1 MQDTDRRAVK
11 MGLGAVML
19 WSTVATAFSL
29 SLQYLAPLQLVTLA
43 TAVSW
48 CFFAIR
54 LSSSERWQ
62 AMRATSPK
70 ARATGLLVGW
80 LNPGLYYL
88 VLFAAYD
95 RLPAQ
100 EAMAINYSWGITL
113 ALLAAPLLRQRLS
126 SGALLAACISYGG
139 IVVIATRGAPLS
151 LDFAQP
157 LGVGLA
163 LLSTLLWSLYWVIN
177 TRLSLDPEVNLF
189 LNFSGALPLLLALL
203 WLSDTPFPTVW
214 QGWAGGLYV
223 GLFEMGIAFVLDG
236 RDESD
241 HLHLADFQPDLFIA
255 PAVAGAD
262 LGDRWGASQ
271 SHYADRLNADPLRAL
286 AAASGRI
293 LNSLPVRAGSLLA
306 PREQLRPAHHDQAV
320 VWPCCAPHR

>member
-11 MGLGAVML
+11 LGLGAVML

-29 SLQYLAPLQLVTLA
+29 SLQYLTPLQLVTLA
-43 TAVSW
+43 TVISW

-54 LSSSERWQ
+54 LSATERRSALRVTSS
-62 AMRATSPK
+62 K

-113 ALLAAPLLRQRLS
+113 ALLAAPLLRQHLS
-126 SGALLAACISYGG
+126 AGALLAACISYGG
-139 IVVIATRGAPLS
+139 ILVIATRGAPLS

-163 LLSTLLWSLYWVIN
+163 LLSTVLWSLYWVIN

-203 WLSDTPFPTVW
+203 WWSNTPFPTLW

-223 GLFEMGIAFVLDG
+223 GLFEMGLAFVLWMG
-236 RDESD
+236 AMKATTSTLRISSLIFLSPPLSLVLIWVIAGEPVKAYTLIGLVLILLGLWLQRRAES
-241 HLHLADFQPDLFIA
+241 
-255 PAVAGAD
+255 
-262 LGDRWGASQ
+262 
-271 SHYADRLNADPLRAL
+271 
-286 AAASGRI
+286 
-293 LNSLPVRAGSLLA
+293 
-306 PREQLRPAHHDQAV
+306 
-320 VWPCCAPHR
+320 

>member
-1 MQDTDRRAVK
+1 MQNTDRRAVK

-29 SLQYLAPLQLVTLA
+29 SLEYLTPLQLVALA
-43 TAVSW
+43 AGVSW
-48 CFFAIR
+48 SFFAVR
-54 LSSSERWQ
+54 LFSPERWHALQ
-62 AMRATSPK
+62 ATSSK
-70 ARATGLLVGW
+70 ERIIGLFIGW

-113 ALLAAPLLRQRLS
+113 ALIAAPLLRQRLTPW
-126 SGALLAACISYGG
+126 ALFAACISYSG
-139 IVVIATRGAPLS
+139 IVVIATRGMPLS

-189 LNFSGALPLLLALL
+189 LNFTGALPLLLALF
-203 WLSDTPFPTVW
+203 WMSNTPFPGAW

-223 GLFEMGIAFVLDG
+223 GLFEMGIAFVLWMG
-236 RDESD
+236 AMKATTSTLRVSSLIFLSPPLSLVLIWMIAGEPVQAYT
-241 HLHLADFQPDLFIA
+241 LVGLILILFGLWLQRRTEI
-255 PAVAGAD
+255 
-262 LGDRWGASQ
+262 
-271 SHYADRLNADPLRAL
+271 
-286 AAASGRI
+286 
-293 LNSLPVRAGSLLA
+293 
-306 PREQLRPAHHDQAV
+306 
-320 VWPCCAPHR
+320 

>member
-11 MGLGAVML
+11 LGLGAVML

-29 SLQYLAPLQLVTLA
+29 SLQYLTPLQLVTLA
-43 TAVSW
+43 TVISW

-54 LSSSERWQ
+54 LRAPERRSALRVTSS
-62 AMRATSPK
+62 K

-113 ALLAAPLLRQRLS
+113 ALLAAPLLRQHLS
-126 SGALLAACISYGG
+126 AGALLAACISYGG
-139 IVVIATRGAPLS
+139 ILVIATRGAPLS

-163 LLSTLLWSLYWVIN
+163 LLSTVLWSLYWVIN

-203 WLSDTPFPTVW
+203 WWSNTPFPTLW

-223 GLFEMGIAFVLDG
+223 GLFEMGLAFVLWMG
-236 RDESD
+236 AMKATTSTLRISS
-241 HLHLADFQPDLFIA
+241 LIFLSPPLSLVLIWVIA
-255 PAVAGAD
+255 GEPVKAYTLIGLVLIL
-262 LGDRWGASQ
+262 LGLWLQR
-271 SHYADRLNADPLRAL
+271 RAE
-286 AAASGRI
+286 
-293 LNSLPVRAGSLLA
+293 P
-306 PREQLRPAHHDQAV
+306 
-320 VWPCCAPHR
+320 

>member
-29 SLQYLAPLQLVTLA
+29 SLGYLTPLQLVTLA
-43 TAVSW
+43 AVVSW
-48 CFFAIR
+48 CFFAAR
-54 LSSSERWQ
+54 LGSPARW
-62 AMRATSPK
+62 ASLRATSSK
-70 ARATGLLVGW
+70 ERITGLLMGW

-95 RLPAQ
+95 QLPAQ

-113 ALLAAPLLRQRLS
+113 ALIAAPLLRQRLTP
-126 SGALLAACISYGG
+126 GALLAACISYSG
-139 IVVIATRGAPLS
+139 IVVIATRGSPLS

-177 TRLSLDPEVNLF
+177 TRLSVDPEVNLF
-189 LNFSGALPLLLALL
+189 LNFSGALPLLLGLL
-203 WLSDTPFPTVW
+203 WWSGTPLPIVW

-223 GLFEMGIAFVLDG
+223 GLFEMGLAFVLWMG
-236 RDESD
+236 AMKATTSTLRISSLIFLSPPLSLILIWMIAGEPVKAYT
-241 HLHLADFQPDLFIA
+241 LIGLILILF
-255 PAVAGAD
+255 G
-262 LGDRWGASQ
+262 LWLQR
-271 SHYADRLNADPLRAL
+271 RAE
-286 AAASGRI
+286 
-293 LNSLPVRAGSLLA
+293 V
-306 PREQLRPAHHDQAV
+306 
-320 VWPCCAPHR
+320 

>member
-29 SLQYLAPLQLVTLA
+29 SLQYLTLQLVTLA
-43 TAVSW
+43 TVVSW
-48 CFFAIR
+48 CFFTIR
-54 LSSSERWQ
+54 LIAPERRQ
-62 AMRATSPK
+62 ALWATSSK

-126 SGALLAACISYGG
+126 SGALLAACISYSG

-151 LDFAQP
+151 MEFAQP

-163 LLSTLLWSLYWVIN
+163 LLSTAMESLLGHQY
-177 TRLSLDPEVNLF
+177 RLSLDPEVNLF
-189 LNFSGALPLLLALL
+189 LNFSVLPLLLALL
-203 WLSDTPFPTVW
+203 WWSNTPFPTLW

-223 GLFEMGIAFVLDG
+223 GLFEMGLAFVLWMG
-236 RDESD
+236 AMKATTSPYG
-241 HLHLADFQPDLFIA
+241 F
-255 PAVAGAD
+255 PA
-262 LGDRWGASQ
+262 
-271 SHYADRLNADPLRAL
+271 
-286 AAASGRI
+286 
-293 LNSLPVRAGSLLA
+293 
-306 PREQLRPAHHDQAV
+306 
-320 VWPCCAPHR
+320 

>member
-1 MQDTDRRAVK
+1 MQDTDRRAIK
-11 MGLGAVML
+11 LGLGAVML

-29 SLQYLAPLQLVTLA
+29 SLQYLTPLQLVTLA
-43 TAVSW
+43 TFFSW

-54 LSSSERWQ
+54 LSAPERCSALRVMSS
-62 AMRATSPK
+62 K

-88 VLFAAYD
+88 VLFAAFD

-126 SGALLAACISYGG
+126 SGALLAACISYSG

-203 WLSDTPFPTVW
+203 WWSGTPFPALW

-223 GLFEMGIAFVLDG
+223 GLFEMGLAFVLWMG
-236 RDESD
+236 AMKATNSTLQISSLIFLSPPLSLVLIWVIAGEPVKATTLIGLMLILFGLWLQRRAES
-241 HLHLADFQPDLFIA
+241 
-255 PAVAGAD
+255 
-262 LGDRWGASQ
+262 
-271 SHYADRLNADPLRAL
+271 
-286 AAASGRI
+286 
-293 LNSLPVRAGSLLA
+293 
-306 PREQLRPAHHDQAV
+306 
-320 VWPCCAPHR
+320 

>member
-29 SLQYLAPLQLVTLA
+29 SLQYLTPLQLVTLA

-54 LSSSERWQ
+54 LSAPERRQ
-62 AMRATSPK
+62 ALRATSSK

-126 SGALLAACISYGG
+126 AGALLAACISYSG

-151 LDFAQP
+151 LEFAQP

-203 WLSDTPFPTVW
+203 WWSNTPFPAVW

-223 GLFEMGIAFVLDG
+223 GLFEMGLAFVLWMG
-236 RDESD
+236 AMKATTSTLRISSLIFLSPPLSLVLIWVIAGEPVKAYTLIGLVLILLGLWLQRRAES
-241 HLHLADFQPDLFIA
+241 
-255 PAVAGAD
+255 
-262 LGDRWGASQ
+262 
-271 SHYADRLNADPLRAL
+271 
-286 AAASGRI
+286 
-293 LNSLPVRAGSLLA
+293 
-306 PREQLRPAHHDQAV
+306 
-320 VWPCCAPHR
+320 

>member
-29 SLQYLAPLQLVTLA
+29 SLEYLTPLQLVTLA
-43 TAVSW
+43 TVVSW

-54 LSSSERWQ
+54 LSSAERRQ
-62 AMRATSPK
+62 ALGAASSK

-95 RLPAQ
+95 QLPAQ

-126 SGALLAACISYGG
+126 SGALLAGCISYSG

-151 LDFAQP
+151 LEFAQP

-189 LNFSGALPLLLALL
+189 LNFSGALPLLLALA
-203 WLSDTPFPTVW
+203 WWSDTPFPTVW

-223 GLFEMGIAFVLDG
+223 GLFEMGLAFVLWMG
-236 RDESD
+236 AMKATTSTLRISSLIFLSPPLSLALIWVIAGEPVKAYTLIGLVLILFGLWLQRRAES
-241 HLHLADFQPDLFIA
+241 
-255 PAVAGAD
+255 
-262 LGDRWGASQ
+262 
-271 SHYADRLNADPLRAL
+271 
-286 AAASGRI
+286 
-293 LNSLPVRAGSLLA
+293 
-306 PREQLRPAHHDQAV
+306 
-320 VWPCCAPHR
+320 

>member
-29 SLQYLAPLQLVTLA
+29 SLQYLTPLQLVTLA
-43 TAVSW
+43 TVISW

-54 LSSSERWQ
+54 LSAPERRSALRVTSS
-62 AMRATSPK
+62 K

-126 SGALLAACISYGG
+126 LGALLAACISYSG

-177 TRLSLDPEVNLF
+177 TRLSLDPEVTLF

-223 GLFEMGIAFVLDG
+223 GLFEMGIAFVLWMG
-236 RDESD
+236 AMKATTSTLRISSLIFLSPPLSLVLIWMIAGEPVQAYT
-241 HLHLADFQPDLFIA
+241 LVGLILILF
-255 PAVAGAD
+255 G
-262 LGDRWGASQ
+262 LWLQR
-271 SHYADRLNADPLRAL
+271 RAE
-286 AAASGRI
+286 I
-293 LNSLPVRAGSLLA
+293 
-306 PREQLRPAHHDQAV
+306 
-320 VWPCCAPHR
+320 

>member
-29 SLQYLAPLQLVTLA
+29 SLKYLTPLQLVTLA
-43 TAVSW
+43 ALVSW
-48 CFFAIR
+48 CFFASR
-54 LSSSERWQ
+54 LGSPARW
-62 AMRATSPK
+62 ASLRATSSK
-70 ARATGLLVGW
+70 ERITGLLMGW

-95 RLPAQ
+95 QLPAQ

-113 ALLAAPLLRQRLS
+113 ALIAAPLLRQRLTP
-126 SGALLAACISYGG
+126 GALLAACISYSG
-139 IVVIATRGAPLS
+139 IVVIATRGSPLS

-177 TRLSLDPEVNLF
+177 TRMPVDPEVNLF
-189 LNFSGALPLLLALL
+189 LNFSGALPLLLGLL
-203 WLSDTPFPTVW
+203 WWSGTPLPIVW

-223 GLFEMGIAFVLDG
+223 GLFEMGLAFVLWMG
-236 RDESD
+236 AMKATTSTLRISSLIFLSPPLSLILIWMIAGEPVKAYT
-241 HLHLADFQPDLFIA
+241 LIGLILILF
-255 PAVAGAD
+255 G
-262 LGDRWGASQ
+262 LWLQR
-271 SHYADRLNADPLRAL
+271 RAE
-286 AAASGRI
+286 
-293 LNSLPVRAGSLLA
+293 V
-306 PREQLRPAHHDQAV
+306 
-320 VWPCCAPHR
+320 

>member
-29 SLQYLAPLQLVTLA
+29 SLEYLTPLQLVTLA
-43 TAVSW
+43 AVVSW
-48 CFFAIR
+48 CFFATR
-54 LSSSERWQ
+54 LGSPARWASLQ
-62 AMRATSPK
+62 ATSSK
-70 ARATGLLVGW
+70 ERITGLLMGW

-95 RLPAQ
+95 QLPAQ

-113 ALLAAPLLRQRLS
+113 ALIAAPLLRQRLTP
-126 SGALLAACISYGG
+126 GALLAACISYSG
-139 IVVIATRGAPLS
+139 IVVIATRGSPLS

-177 TRLSLDPEVNLF
+177 TRLSVDPEVNLF
-189 LNFSGALPLLLALL
+189 LNFSGALPLLLGLL
-203 WLSDTPFPTVW
+203 WWSGTPLPIVW

-223 GLFEMGIAFVLDG
+223 GLFEMGLAFVLWMG
-236 RDESD
+236 AMKATTSTLRISSLIFLSPPLSLILIWMIAGEPVKAYT
-241 HLHLADFQPDLFIA
+241 LIGLILILF
-255 PAVAGAD
+255 G
-262 LGDRWGASQ
+262 LWLQR
-271 SHYADRLNADPLRAL
+271 RAE
-286 AAASGRI
+286 I
-293 LNSLPVRAGSLLA
+293 
-306 PREQLRPAHHDQAV
+306 
-320 VWPCCAPHR
+320 

>member
-29 SLQYLAPLQLVTLA
+29 SLKYLTPLQLVTLA
-43 TAVSW
+43 TTVSW

-54 LSSSERWQ
+54 LSSAERRG
-62 AMRATSPK
+62 ALRAASHK
-70 ARATGLLVGW
+70 ARATGLVVGW

-95 RLPAQ
+95 QLPAQ

-126 SGALLAACISYGG
+126 SGALLAACISYSG

-151 LDFAQP
+151 LEFAQP

-203 WLSDTPFPTVW
+203 WWSDTPFPAVW

-223 GLFEMGIAFVLDG
+223 GLFEMGLAFVLWMG
-236 RDESD
+236 AMKATTSTLRISSLIFLSPPLSLVLIWVIAGEPVKAYTLIGLVLILFGLWLQRRAES
-241 HLHLADFQPDLFIA
+241 
-255 PAVAGAD
+255 
-262 LGDRWGASQ
+262 
-271 SHYADRLNADPLRAL
+271 
-286 AAASGRI
+286 
-293 LNSLPVRAGSLLA
+293 
-306 PREQLRPAHHDQAV
+306 
-320 VWPCCAPHR
+320 

>member
-29 SLQYLAPLQLVTLA
+29 SLDYLTPLQLLTLA
-43 TAVSW
+43 AVVSW
-48 CFFAIR
+48 CFFAVR
-54 LSSSERWQ
+54 LSSPERRQ
-62 AMRATSPK
+62 ALWAASST

-95 RLPAQ
+95 QLPAQ

-126 SGALLAACISYGG
+126 SGALRAACISYSG

-223 GLFEMGIAFVLDG
+223 GLFEMGIAFVLWMG
-236 RDESD
+236 AMKATTSTLRISS
-241 HLHLADFQPDLFIA
+241 LIFLSPPLSLLLIWVIA
-255 PAVAGAD
+255 GE
-262 LGDRWGASQ
+262 
-271 SHYADRLNADPLRAL
+271 
-286 AAASGRI
+286 
-293 LNSLPVRAGSLLA
+293 PVRAYTLIGLVLILFGLWLQRRAES
-306 PREQLRPAHHDQAV
+306 
-320 VWPCCAPHR
+320 

>member
-29 SLQYLAPLQLVTLA
+29 SLEYLTPLQLVTLA
-43 TAVSW
+43 AVVSW
-48 CFFAIR
+48 CFFATR
-54 LSSSERWQ
+54 LGSPARW
-62 AMRATSPK
+62 ASLRATSSK
-70 ARATGLLVGW
+70 ERITGLLMGW

-95 RLPAQ
+95 QLPAQ

-113 ALLAAPLLRQRLS
+113 ALIAAPLLRQRLTP
-126 SGALLAACISYGG
+126 GALLAACISYSG
-139 IVVIATRGAPLS
+139 IVVIATRGSPLS

-177 TRLSLDPEVNLF
+177 TRLSVDPEVNLF
-189 LNFSGALPLLLALL
+189 LNFSGALPLLLGLL
-203 WLSDTPFPTVW
+203 WWSGTPLPVVW

-223 GLFEMGIAFVLDG
+223 GLFEMGLAFVLWMG
-236 RDESD
+236 AMKATTSTLRISSLIFLSPPLSLILIWMIAGEPVKAYT
-241 HLHLADFQPDLFIA
+241 LIGLILILF
-255 PAVAGAD
+255 G
-262 LGDRWGASQ
+262 LWLQR
-271 SHYADRLNADPLRAL
+271 RAE
-286 AAASGRI
+286 
-293 LNSLPVRAGSLLA
+293 V
-306 PREQLRPAHHDQAV
+306 
-320 VWPCCAPHR
+320 

>member
-11 MGLGAVML
+11 LGLGAVML

-29 SLQYLAPLQLVTLA
+29 SLQYLTPLQLVTLA
-43 TAVSW
+43 TVISW

-54 LSSSERWQ
+54 LSAPERQSALWVTSS
-62 AMRATSPK
+62 K

-113 ALLAAPLLRQRLS
+113 ALLAAPLLRQHLS
-126 SGALLAACISYGG
+126 AGALLAACISYGG
-139 IVVIATRGAPLS
+139 ILVIATRGAPLS

-163 LLSTLLWSLYWVIN
+163 LLSTVLWSLYWVIN

-203 WLSDTPFPTVW
+203 WWSNTPFPTLW

-223 GLFEMGIAFVLDG
+223 GLFEMGLAFVLWMG
-236 RDESD
+236 AMKATTSTLRISSLIFLSPPLSLVLIWVIAGEPVKAYTLIGLVLILLGLWLQRRAES
-241 HLHLADFQPDLFIA
+241 
-255 PAVAGAD
+255 
-262 LGDRWGASQ
+262 
-271 SHYADRLNADPLRAL
+271 
-286 AAASGRI
+286 
-293 LNSLPVRAGSLLA
+293 
-306 PREQLRPAHHDQAV
+306 
-320 VWPCCAPHR
+320 

>member
-29 SLQYLAPLQLVTLA
+29 SLQYLTPLQLVTLA
-43 TAVSW
+43 TVVSW

-54 LSSSERWQ
+54 LIATKRRQ
-62 AMRATSPK
+62 ALRATSSK
-70 ARATGLLVGW
+70 ARATGLVVGW

-88 VLFAAYD
+88 VLFATYD
-95 RLPAQ
+95 QLPAQ

-126 SGALLAACISYGG
+126 SGALLAACISYSG

-151 LDFAQP
+151 LEFAQP

-203 WLSDTPFPTVW
+203 WWSDTPFPAVW

-223 GLFEMGIAFVLDG
+223 GLFEMGLAFVLWMG
-236 RDESD
+236 AMKATTSTLRISSLIFLSPPLSLVLIWVIAGEPVKAYTLIGLVLILFGLWLQRRAES
-241 HLHLADFQPDLFIA
+241 
-255 PAVAGAD
+255 
-262 LGDRWGASQ
+262 
-271 SHYADRLNADPLRAL
+271 
-286 AAASGRI
+286 
-293 LNSLPVRAGSLLA
+293 
-306 PREQLRPAHHDQAV
+306 
-320 VWPCCAPHR
+320 

>member
-11 MGLGAVML
+11 LGLGAVML

-29 SLQYLAPLQLVTLA
+29 SLQYLTPLQLVTLA
-43 TAVSW
+43 TVISW

-54 LSSSERWQ
+54 LRAPERRSALRVTSS
-62 AMRATSPK
+62 K

-126 SGALLAACISYGG
+126 AGALLAACISYSG
-139 IVVIATRGAPLS
+139 ILVIATRGAPLS

-163 LLSTLLWSLYWVIN
+163 LLSTVLWSLYWVIN

-203 WLSDTPFPTVW
+203 WWSNTPFPTLW

-223 GLFEMGIAFVLDG
+223 GLFEMGLAFVLWMG
-236 RDESD
+236 AMKATTSTLRISSLIFLSPPLSLVLIWMIAGEPVKAYTLIGLVLILFGLWLQRRAES
-241 HLHLADFQPDLFIA
+241 
-255 PAVAGAD
+255 
-262 LGDRWGASQ
+262 
-271 SHYADRLNADPLRAL
+271 
-286 AAASGRI
+286 
-293 LNSLPVRAGSLLA
+293 
-306 PREQLRPAHHDQAV
+306 
-320 VWPCCAPHR
+320 

>member
-1 MQDTDRRAVK
+1 
-11 MGLGAVML
+11 ML

-29 SLQYLAPLQLVTLA
+29 SLQYLTPLQLVTLA
-43 TAVSW
+43 TVISW

-54 LSSSERWQ
+54 LSAPERRSALRVTSS
-62 AMRATSPK
+62 K

-126 SGALLAACISYGG
+126 AGALLAACISYSG
-139 IVVIATRGAPLS
+139 ILVIATRGAPLS

-163 LLSTLLWSLYWVIN
+163 LLSTVLWSLYWVIN

-203 WLSDTPFPTVW
+203 WWSS
-214 QGWAGGLYV
+214 WAGGLYV
-223 GLFEMGIAFVLDG
+223 GLFEMGLAFVLWMG
-236 RDESD
+236 AMKATSSTLRISSLIFLSPPLSLVLIWVIAGEPVKAATLIGLMLILIGLWLQRWAES
-241 HLHLADFQPDLFIA
+241 
-255 PAVAGAD
+255 
-262 LGDRWGASQ
+262 
-271 SHYADRLNADPLRAL
+271 
-286 AAASGRI
+286 
-293 LNSLPVRAGSLLA
+293 
-306 PREQLRPAHHDQAV
+306 
-320 VWPCCAPHR
+320 

>member
-11 MGLGAVML
+11 LGLGAVML

-29 SLQYLAPLQLVTLA
+29 SLQYLTALQLVTLA
-43 TAVSW
+43 TVVSW

-54 LSSSERWQ
+54 LSAPERRSALRVTSS
-62 AMRATSPK
+62 K

-126 SGALLAACISYGG
+126 AGALLAACISYSG
-139 IVVIATRGAPLS
+139 ILVIATRGAPLS

-163 LLSTLLWSLYWVIN
+163 LLSTVLWSLYWVIN

-203 WLSDTPFPTVW
+203 WWSNTPFPTLW

-223 GLFEMGIAFVLDG
+223 GLFEMGLAFVLWMG
-236 RDESD
+236 AMKATTSTLRISSLIFLSPPLSLVLIWVIAGEPVKAYTLIGLVLILFGLWLQRRAES
-241 HLHLADFQPDLFIA
+241 
-255 PAVAGAD
+255 
-262 LGDRWGASQ
+262 
-271 SHYADRLNADPLRAL
+271 
-286 AAASGRI
+286 
-293 LNSLPVRAGSLLA
+293 
-306 PREQLRPAHHDQAV
+306 
-320 VWPCCAPHR
+320 

>member
-11 MGLGAVML
+11 LGLGAVML

-29 SLQYLAPLQLVTLA
+29 SLQYLTPLQLVTLA
-43 TAVSW
+43 TVISW

-54 LSSSERWQ
+54 LSAPERRSALRVTSS
-62 AMRATSPK
+62 K

-113 ALLAAPLLRQRLS
+113 ALLAAPLLRQHLS
-126 SGALLAACISYGG
+126 AGALLAACISYGG
-139 IVVIATRGAPLS
+139 ILVIATRGAPLS

-163 LLSTLLWSLYWVIN
+163 LLSTVLWSLYWVIN

-203 WLSDTPFPTVW
+203 WWSNTPFPTLW

-223 GLFEMGIAFVLDG
+223 GLFEMGLAFVLWMG
-236 RDESD
+236 AMKATTSTLRISSLIFLSPPLSLVLIWVIAGEPVKAYT
-241 HLHLADFQPDLFIA
+241 LIGLVLILF
-255 PAVAGAD
+255 G
-262 LGDRWGASQ
+262 LWLQR
-271 SHYADRLNADPLRAL
+271 RAE
-286 AAASGRI
+286 
-293 LNSLPVRAGSLLA
+293 P
-306 PREQLRPAHHDQAV
+306 
-320 VWPCCAPHR
+320 

>member
-1 MQDTDRRAVK
+1 MKDTDRRAVK

-29 SLQYLAPLQLVTLA
+29 SLQYLTPLQLVALA
-43 TAVSW
+43 TVTSW

-54 LSSSERWQ
+54 LSAPERWS
-62 AMRATSPK
+62 ALRVTSSK

-113 ALLAAPLLRQRLS
+113 ALLAVPLLRQRLS
-126 SGALLAACISYGG
+126 SGALLAACISYSG

-177 TRLSLDPEVNLF
+177 TRQSLDPEVKLF

-203 WLSDTPFPTVW
+203 WWSNTPFPALW

-223 GLFEMGIAFVLDG
+223 GLFEMGLAFVLWMG
-236 RDESD
+236 AMKATTSTLRISSLIFLSPPLSLVLIWVIAGEPVKAYTLIGLVLILFGLWLQRRAES
-241 HLHLADFQPDLFIA
+241 
-255 PAVAGAD
+255 
-262 LGDRWGASQ
+262 
-271 SHYADRLNADPLRAL
+271 
-286 AAASGRI
+286 
-293 LNSLPVRAGSLLA
+293 
-306 PREQLRPAHHDQAV
+306 
-320 VWPCCAPHR
+320 

>member
-1 MQDTDRRAVK
+1 MQDTDRRAIK
-11 MGLGAVML
+11 LGLGAVML
-19 WSTVATAFSL
+19 WSTVATALSL

-43 TAVSW
+43 TVISW

-54 LSSSERWQ
+54 LSAPERRSALRVTSS
-62 AMRATSPK
+62 K

-113 ALLAAPLLRQRLS
+113 ALLAAPLLRQHLS
-126 SGALLAACISYGG
+126 AGALLAACISYGG
-139 IVVIATRGAPLS
+139 ILVIATRGAPLS

-163 LLSTLLWSLYWVIN
+163 LLSTVLWSLYWVIN

-203 WLSDTPFPTVW
+203 WWSNTPFPTLW

-223 GLFEMGIAFVLDG
+223 GLFEMGLAFVLWMG
-236 RDESD
+236 AMKATTSTLRISS
-241 HLHLADFQPDLFIA
+241 LIFLSPPLSLVLIWVIA
-255 PAVAGAD
+255 GEPVKAYTLIGLVLIL
-262 LGDRWGASQ
+262 LGLWLQR
-271 SHYADRLNADPLRAL
+271 RAE
-286 AAASGRI
+286 
-293 LNSLPVRAGSLLA
+293 P
-306 PREQLRPAHHDQAV
+306 
-320 VWPCCAPHR
+320 

>member
-11 MGLGAVML
+11 LGLGAVML

-29 SLQYLAPLQLVTLA
+29 SLQYLTPLQLVTLA
-43 TAVSW
+43 TVISW

-54 LSSSERWQ
+54 LSAPERRSALRVTSSR
-62 AMRATSPK
+62 
-70 ARATGLLVGW
+70 ARATGLLLGW

-126 SGALLAACISYGG
+126 AGALLAACISYGG
-139 IVVIATRGAPLS
+139 ILVIATRGAPLS

-163 LLSTLLWSLYWVIN
+163 LLSTVLWSLYWVIN

-203 WLSDTPFPTVW
+203 WWSNTPFPTLW

-223 GLFEMGIAFVLDG
+223 GLFEMGLAFVLWMG
-236 RDESD
+236 AMKATTSTLRISS
-241 HLHLADFQPDLFIA
+241 LIFLSPPLSLVLIWVIA
-255 PAVAGAD
+255 GEPVKAYTLIGLVLIL
-262 LGDRWGASQ
+262 LGLWLQR
-271 SHYADRLNADPLRAL
+271 RAE
-286 AAASGRI
+286 
-293 LNSLPVRAGSLLA
+293 P
-306 PREQLRPAHHDQAV
+306 
-320 VWPCCAPHR
+320 